1 MNYVFVSPYFPS
13 NFKYFAIRLKEEG
26 VNVLGV
32 GSEPYDKLDPELK
45 DAMTEYYKVDNM
57 EDYNQMLEAC
67 GFFTYKYGK
76 IDRIESHNEYW
87 LEQDAQL
94 RTDFNVFG
102 FKTEDMSSVKFKSKM
117 KEVFKSAKVPVARGK
132 VIKTPEEAKALIK
145 ETGYPVCAKPDNGV
159 GAANTYKIKNDADLA
174 RFFETKPDTDY
185 IMEEFIEGE
194 IHTFDG
200 LVDRNGDVV
209 FMNSFIFDKGVMET
223 VNDQLDMFYYSQR
236 EIPEDLK
243 KLGLAAVKAFN
254 LRERFFHIEFFR
266 QKDQKLIGL
275 EVNVRPPGGLS
286 MDMFNFSNDMDFYSQ
301 YAKLVAGQTVEIDAK
316 RPYYCAYVGLK
327 HRGLIRHSHSTG
339 DSLDKY
345 GDLVVHH
352 GPIASIFAAAIGD
365 YAIVIRSPELEPLKE
380 ASRFIMARENA

>member
-13 NFKYFAIRLKEEG
+13 NFKYFALRLRDEG
-26 VNVLGV
+26 INVLGV
-32 GSEPYDKLDPELK
+32 GAEAYDLLDPELK
-45 DAMTEYYKVDNM
+45 DAMTEYYKVEDM
-57 EDYNQMLEAC
+57 EDYSQMLRAC
-67 GFFTYKYGK
+67 GYFTFKYGK

-87 LEQDAQL
+87 LEQDARL

-102 FKTEDMSSVKFKSKM
+102 FKTQDMSNVKFKSKM
-117 KEVFKSAKVPVARGK
+117 KEVFRSAGVPVARGK
-132 VIKTPEEAKALIK
+132 VVTTPDEAKALIK

-159 GAANTYKIKNDADLA
+159 GAANTYKIKNDADLD

-200 LVDRNGDVV
+200 LVDRDGNVV

-223 VNDQLDMFYYSQR
+223 VNDQLDMFYFSQR

-266 QKDQKLIGL
+266 QKDQSLIGL

-301 YAKLVAGQTVEIDAK
+301 YAQLVAGKALDIDAK

-327 HRGLIRHSHSTG
+327 QRGLIRHSHSIEA
-339 DSLDKY
+339 SLERF
-345 GDLVVHH
+345 GSQVIHH

-365 YAIVIRSPELEPLKE
+365 YAIVLRCPDLEPLKE
-380 ASRFIMARENA
+380 ASRFIMARENS